1 MEFAS
6 EIKFLN
12 ASPFLPDELIKIAID
27 SRKKADI
34 LQPIFNKIMK
44 GLLTMYAIFETGGKQ
59 YRVCKGD
66 VLDVERLSDVEE
78 SKINFDSVLAIGNDG
93 DMEVGT
99 PTIEGAV
106 VTADLVK
113 DFRGK
118 KITVFKM
125 KRRKGYRKKQGHR
138 QELSRIMIQ
147 DIKKP

>member
-1 MEFAS
+1 
-6 EIKFLN
+6 
-12 ASPFLPDELIKIAID
+12 
-27 SRKKADI
+27 
-34 LQPIFNKIMK
+34 
-44 GLLTMYAIFETGGKQ
+44 MYAIFETGGKQ
-59 YRVCKGD
+59 YRVQKGD
-66 VLDVERLSDVEE
+66 VLDVERLSFVEE
-78 SKINFDSVLAIGNDG
+78 SKVNFDSVLAIENDG
-93 DMEVGT
+93 DIEVGT